1 MPDDPLEKIKDSV
14 SRLELTIYGDQYKRK
29 QFPGL
34 ESEVERIRLYI
45 SEERADREVLK
56 NALAAEQKARLNE
69 EKERELEAAKREG
82 VTSVFSTLVWFIRLV
97 GVGGLVGALAW
108 AYRFLMGGGS

>member
-1 MPDDPLEKIKDSV
+1 MPDDPLEKMKDAV

-34 ESEVERIRLYI
+34 ESEVERIRAYI
-45 SEERADREVLK
+45 SEERAERETLRA
-56 NALAAEQKARLNE
+56 ALTTEQQARRSE

-82 VTSVFSTLVWFIRLV
+82 VTSVFGTLVWFIRLV
-97 GVGGLVGALAW
+97 GVGGLLTALAW
-108 AYRFLMGGGS
+108 AYRFFVGGGS